1 MGNKKHQI
9 GFTLVELIIALVI
22 LSFVMVLCGSGFRF
36 GSRVW
41 DSVNTQSER
50 VDVLQAAQ
58 GFLRKNISHALIHDR
73 LFTEEEALNEN
84 LFIGDG
90 NRIRFI
96 SYSPQYGVDD
106 FLYAYELYLDKN
118 TNQLSLRYSPY
129 NLGEK
134 ISRNKSISSI
144 VDGVKDVDIQYFSGF
159 VDENDG
165 DGWFASWND
174 VYSLP
179 LLIKIN
185 VTFFN
190 EQMTWPEMIIQMR
203 NGPYVVR

>member
-1 MGNKKHQI
+1 MSVFKQQA

-36 GSRVW
+36 GTKVW

-58 GFLRKNISHALIHDR
+58 GFMRRNISHALIHDR
-73 LFTEEEALNEN
+73 LFTDEEVANDN
-84 LFIGDG
+84 LFLGDPK
-90 NRIRFI
+90 RIRFI
-96 SYSPQYGVDD
+96 SYSPRYGVDD
-106 FLYAYELYLDKN
+106 FLYAYELFLDKN
-118 TNQLSLRYSPY
+118 SDQLSLRYSPY

-134 ISRNKSISSI
+134 IAQNKSTSSI
-144 VDGVKDVDIQYFSGF
+144 LDGVKDIEIRYFSGF
-159 VDENDG
+159 IDEEDG
-165 DGWFASWND
+165 DGWFSSWND
-174 VYSLP
+174 IYNLP

-185 VTFFN
+185 VTFID
-190 EQMTWPEMIIQMR
+190 EQIVWPEMVIQMR

>member
-1 MGNKKHQI
+1 MRAFRQQT

-36 GSRVW
+36 GTKVW

-58 GFLRKNISHALIHDR
+58 GFMRRNISHALIHDR
-73 LFTEEEALNEN
+73 LFTDEEIANEN
-84 LFIGDG
+84 LFLGDP

-96 SYSPQYGVDD
+96 SYSPRYGVDD

-134 ISRNKSISSI
+134 IAQNKSTSSI
-144 VDGVKDVDIQYFSGF
+144 LDGVKDIEISYFSGF
-159 VDENDG
+159 IDEEDG
-165 DGWFASWND
+165 DGWFSNWND
-174 VYSLP
+174 VYNLP

-185 VTFFN
+185 VTFID
-190 EQMTWPEMIIQMR
+190 EQIVWPEMVIQMR

>member
-1 MGNKKHQI
+1 MRMNKHQK

-41 DSVNTQSER
+41 DSINTQSER
-50 VDVLQAAQ
+50 VDIMQAAQ

-73 LFTEEEALNEN
+73 LFTQEEVADDH
-84 LFIGDG
+84 LFLGDKK
-90 NRIRFI
+90 RIRFI

-118 TNQLSLRYSPY
+118 SNQLSLRYSPF

-134 ISRNKSISSI
+134 IASNKSVSSI
-144 VDGVKDVDIQYFSGF
+144 IDGVKDVDIQYFSGF
-159 VDENDG
+159 LDEQDG
-165 DGWFASWND
+165 DGWFSSWDNI
-174 VYSLP
+174 YNLP

-190 EQMTWPEMIIQMR
+190 EQIIWPEMIIQMR
-203 NGPYVVR
+203 NGPYAVR

>member
-1 MGNKKHQI
+1 MIVNKHQS

-50 VDVLQAAQ
+50 VDILQASQ

-73 LFTEEEALNEN
+73 LFADEDVTGHD
-84 LFIGDG
+84 LFLGDPK
-90 NRIRFI
+90 RIRFI
-96 SYSPQYGVDD
+96 SYSPRYGIDD
-106 FLYAYELYLDKN
+106 FLYAYELFLDKS

-129 NLGEK
+129 NLGEDV
-134 ISRNKSISSI
+134 SQNKSTSSI
-144 VDGVKDVDIQYFSGF
+144 LSDVKDVDIEYFSGF
-159 VDENDG
+159 INEEDG
-165 DGWFASWND
+165 DGWFSGWD
-174 VYSLP
+174 DPYSLP

-185 VTFFN
+185 VTFFD
-190 EQMTWPEMIIQMR
+190 EQIIWPELIIQMR